1 MPLFERNQ
9 VVLVKIE
16 PIAGIDAVPTGTD
29 AVLCDVVNPTVDGKS
44 LENSSVRNSISAQPK
59 RFTSK
64 TVKASISFK
73 AKGSGTAGIAPEF
86 GPLLQCCALKETVVD
101 TEGSEEVNYK
111 PTSIATEMK
120 TVTIYIYKDGLLI
133 KAVGCMGNLKFSGK
147 YGDYAVFTADIE
159 GIFAGVVD
167 AVNPTATYDSVE
179 PIELKNEGFAFGD
192 WSDAVAREF
201 SFETGNTLVARGNIN
216 SATGLMPYIVTA
228 RDPQWSSSIEA
239 VLEATNTFWEDYQS
253 RDTVAL
259 SLMHGTVPGNIFGFA
274 APAANFDAPSFS
286 SENSLNMYSLSGQL
300 LEDDSDTP
308 VLPNFTLTFK

>member
-16 PIAGIDAVPTGTD
+16 PTAGIDAVPTGTD

-179 PIELKNEGFAFGD
+179 PIELKNEGFAFGA

-201 SFETGNTLVARGNIN
+201 GFETGNTLVARGNIN
-216 SATGLMPYIVTA
+216 APTGLMPYLVTV

-239 VLEATNTFWEDYQS
+239 VLEATNTFWEDYQN

-259 SLMHGTVPGNIFGFA
+259 SLTHGTVSGNIFIFE

-286 SENSLNMYSLSGQL
+286 SDNSLNMYSLSGQL